1 MRNSSRKRTRGERN
15 SEGSVE
21 SEKLL
26 RRIELV
32 SAILLLAF
40 TAAALVWFSLKCASG
55 VFLGGSIVI
64 MSFQVLKWQLRRAL
78 QTPGRLPS
86 KAGLFASYYVRFLAT
101 LFLVFLVLYL
111 GLATPFPFLVGL
123 SVMVLSMI
131 LVGAFEFIMMKK
143 GEN

>member
-1 MRNSSRKRTRGERN
+1 VRE
-15 SEGSVE
+15 VIE

-26 RRIELV
+26 QRIELA
-32 SAILLLAF
+32 SATLLLVFA
-40 TAAALVWFSLKCASG
+40 AAALVWFSLKCATG
-55 VFLGGSIVI
+55 VLLGGGIVI
-64 MSFQVLKWQLRRAL
+64 LSFQVLKWQLRRAL
-78 QTPGRLPS
+78 MVPGKLPS
-86 KAGLFASYYVRFLAT
+86 KAGLFVGYYIRFLAT

-143 GEN
+143 GES

>member
-1 MRNSSRKRTRGERN
+1 VRE
-15 SEGSVE
+15 VIE

-26 RRIELV
+26 QRIELA

-40 TAAALVWFSLKCASG
+40 TAAALVWFSWKCALG
-55 VFLGGSIVI
+55 VFLGGGIVI
-64 MSFQVLKWQLRRAL
+64 LSFQVLKWQLRRAL
-78 QTPGRLPS
+78 LVPGRLPS
-86 KAGLFASYYVRFLAT
+86 KAALFVGYYIRFLAT

-111 GLATPFPFLVGL
+111 GLATPFPFLIGL

-143 GEN
+143 EES